1 MKYSKIISALFIGL
15 TVTACNYETQ
25 VSLYASDLTEDTGE
39 KPIYA
44 PIMLMGE
51 GTFSQNDCG
60 KIRNKVEPSLQ
71 NYFENVE
78 FKGCSDG
85 SNLDN
90 KISFSASA
98 PVHVGSVQNGIATTD
113 FDLPF
118 GVLIAYDQNLP
129 NSKFI
134 LISRGDNYRPFAEAL
149 DNAMTGSNLL
159 QNGAKITL
167 EIQNDTRGEISFT
180 STGVFVNGAAI
191 SRENSETFPLQR
203 RESIHVKLSDVSQQF
218 IKDDGWEQIGRVDF
232 KK

>member
-44 PIMLMGE
+44 PVMLTGE

-98 PVHVGSVQNGIATTD
+98 PVHVGSVQNGISSTR

-118 GVLIAYDQNLP
+118 GIVVAYDQELP
-129 NSKFI
+129 NSRFI
-134 LISRGDNYRPFAEAL
+134 LISRGNNYKPFAEAL

-159 QNGAKITL
+159 QNGAKVTL
-167 EIQNDTRGEISFT
+167 EIQNDTREEISFT
-180 STGVFVNGAAI
+180 SDGVFVNGAAI
-191 SRENSETFPLQR
+191 GRTDPKTFSLQR
-203 RESIHVKLSDVSQQF
+203 RDSIQIKLSDVSQQH
-218 IKDDGWEQIGRVDF
+218 IKEKGWEQIGRVDF
-232 KK
+232 KE